1 MRKQINYTY
10 FYREEFKMARDF
22 DNLDTFPKILRDNA
36 LTFKDKPS
44 IREKEYGVW
53 QVITWGDFYNKALVL
68 AKGFHSSGLKRGD
81 KLAIIGDNRPNLY
94 ISIAAAQ
101 ILGAVPV
108 PCYQDSV
115 ADEIQYIL
123 DHAEV
128 KIAVVENQEQ
138 VDKLLEIKD
147 RLPILKNIFYADPRG
162 LEQYN
167 EKEIFSLDVL
177 LNNEQAISLDLD
189 EEINKTSKDDIS
201 IMLYTSGTTG
211 RPKGV
216 LLSYNNII
224 SLSSVACEIENTSPD
239 DEVVAYL
246 PMAWVGDN
254 IFCVAQ
260 SYIAGFCINCPESRE
275 TLTIDMREIG
285 PTYYFAPPRVWEAML
300 TQLMVRMQ
308 DASQVKLWVFNFF
321 MSIAKKW
328 GNLILDKKR
337 VPITA
342 RILYGLGYFFIYG
355 PLKNNLGLTRVRMAY
370 TAGEA
375 MGPDTFLFYRSL
387 GINLKVLYGQT
398 EATVFVSLHRDG
410 DVDPNTVGPAFP
422 GVDIKISNGEVFYK
436 GPGVFKGYYKNEE
449 ATKETIDKD
458 GWVKTG
464 DAGVI
469 DNNGH
474 LKIIDRAKDVGKLN
488 SGKMFAPKYIENKLK
503 FCGIIKEAV
512 AFGDNKDYVTCFV
525 NIDLEAVASWAE
537 RNNVAYSGYIDLA
550 GQPAIYD
557 LISKEIDKVNKD
569 LSQDPELYDSQIKR
583 FLILHKELDADDGE
597 LTRTNKV
604 RRSLISDRYGELV
617 NAFYNNKDH
626 CFIETEVTFEDGKKG
641 SISADLKIQDMNV
654 YDLKDKVA

>member
-1 MRKQINYTY
+1 MP
-10 FYREEFKMARDF
+10 RDYIS
-22 DNLDTFPKILRDNA
+22 LDTFPKILRDNA
-36 LTFKDKPS
+36 LIFKGKPS
-44 IREKEYGVW
+44 IREKEYGIW
-53 QVITWGDFYNKALVL
+53 QPISWDNFFNKALLL
-68 AKGFHSSGLKRGD
+68 ADGFRKKGLKRTD
-81 KLAIIGDNRPNLY
+81 KIAIIGDNRPNLY
-94 ISIAAAQ
+94 LSIAAAQ

-123 DHAEV
+123 EHAEV
-128 KIAVVENQEQ
+128 KIAIVENQEQ
-138 VDKLLEIKD
+138 VDKLLEIKN
-147 RLPILKNIFYADPRG
+147 RLPLLNSIFYDDPRG
-162 LEQYN
+162 LEKYN
-167 EKEIFSLDVL
+167 EKEVSSLGVI
-177 LNNEQAISLDLD
+177 LNNKESTNINLD
-189 EEINKTSKDDIS
+189 EEINKTSKDDIA

-216 LLSYNNII
+216 LLSYYNII
-224 SLSSVACEIENTSPD
+224 SVTSVACELEKTTFN

-260 SYIAGFCINCPESRE
+260 SYISGFCINCPESRD

-285 PTYYFAPPRVWEAML
+285 PTYYFAPPRVWEGML

-308 DASQVKLWVFNFF
+308 DAAKIKLWIFNYF
-321 MSIAKKW
+321 MKIAKKW
-328 GNLILDKKR
+328 GNAILDNKN
-337 VPITA
+337 VPITS
-342 RILYGLGYFFIYG
+342 RLLYGLGYFLVYG

-410 DVDPNTVGPAFP
+410 DVDPNTVGPVFP
-422 GVDIKISNGEVFYK
+422 GVDIKIEDGEVFYK
-436 GPGVFKGYYKNEE
+436 GPGVFKGYYKNEA
-449 ATKETIDKD
+449 ATKETVDAK

-469 DNNGH
+469 DSNGH

-488 SGKMFAPKYIENKLK
+488 SGKMFAPKYLENKLK

-512 AFGDNKDYVTCFV
+512 AFGNNKDFVTCFV

-537 RNNVAYSGYIDLA
+537 RNNIAYSGYIDLA
-550 GQPAIYD
+550 AQPVIYD

-604 RRSLISDRYGELV
+604 RRSLISDRYGKLV
-617 NAFYNNKDH
+617 KALYNNEEH
-626 CFIETEVTFEDGKKG
+626 CFIETEVTFEDGRKG
-641 SISADLKIQDMNV
+641 SISADLKIQDMDV

>member
-1 MRKQINYTY
+1 MT
-10 FYREEFKMARDF
+10 RDF
-22 DNLDTFPKILRDNA
+22 VALDTFPKILRDNA
-36 LTFKDKPS
+36 AIFKGRPS
-44 IREKEYGVW
+44 IREKEYGIW
-53 QVITWGDFYNKALVL
+53 QITTWNNFFDKALLLAEGFYN
-68 AKGFHSSGLKRGD
+68 SGLRRGD
-81 KLAIIGDNRPNLY
+81 KIAIIGDNRPNLY
-94 ISIAAAQ
+94 LAIASAQ
-101 ILGAVPV
+101 ILGAIPV

-123 DHAEV
+123 EHAEA
-128 KIAVVENQEQ
+128 KLAVVENQEQ
-138 VDKLLEIKD
+138 VDKLLEIKEK
-147 RLPILKNIFYADPRG
+147 LPLLKNIFYSDPRG
-162 LEQYN
+162 LEKYN
-167 EKEIFSLDVL
+167 EKIVFSLETILKNSKEIDV
-177 LNNEQAISLDLD
+177 DLD
-189 EEINKTSKDDIS
+189 QEINKTSKDDIS

-224 SLSSVACEIENTSPD
+224 SVTSVACEIEKTNPD

-260 SYIAGFCINCPESRE
+260 SYISGFCINCPESRD
-275 TLTIDMREIG
+275 TLTLDMREIG
-285 PTYYFAPPRVWEAML
+285 PTYYFAPPRVWEGML

-308 DASQVKLWVFNFF
+308 DASKVKLWVFNFF
-321 MSIAKKW
+321 MKTAKKW
-328 GNLILDKKR
+328 GNLILDKEK
-337 VPITA
+337 VPFAA
-342 RILYGLGYFFIYG
+342 RMLYGLGYFLIYG

-422 GVDIKISNGEVFYK
+422 GVNIKITDGEVFYK

-449 ATKETIDKD
+449 ATKETIDKE

-469 DNNGH
+469 DSNGH

-488 SGKMFAPKYIENKLK
+488 SGNMFAPKYIENKLK

-512 AFGDNKDYVTCFV
+512 AFGDNKDFVTCFI

-537 RNNVAYSGYIDLA
+537 RNNIAYSGYIDLA
-550 GQPAIYD
+550 GQSTVYN
-557 LISKEIDKVNKD
+557 LIASEIDKVNRD
-569 LSQDPELYDSQIKR
+569 LSQDTELNDSQIKR

-604 RRSLISDRYGELV
+604 RRGLISERYGMLV
-617 NAFYNNKDH
+617 DAFYNRENH
-626 CFIETEVTFEDGKKG
+626 CFIETEVTFEDGRKG

-654 YDLKDKVA
+654 YDLKDQVA

>member
-1 MRKQINYTY
+1 MT
-10 FYREEFKMARDF
+10 RDF
-22 DNLDTFPKILRDNA
+22 VALDTFPKILRDNA
-36 LTFKDKPS
+36 AIFKGRPS
-44 IREKEYGVW
+44 IREKEYGIW
-53 QVITWGDFYNKALVL
+53 QITTWNNFFDKALLLAEGFYN
-68 AKGFHSSGLKRGD
+68 SGLRRGD
-81 KLAIIGDNRPNLY
+81 KIAIIGDNRPNLY
-94 ISIAAAQ
+94 LAIASAQ
-101 ILGAVPV
+101 ILGAIPV

-123 DHAEV
+123 EHAEA
-128 KIAVVENQEQ
+128 KLAVVENQEQ
-138 VDKLLEIKD
+138 VDKLLEIKEK
-147 RLPILKNIFYADPRG
+147 LPLLINIFYSDPRG
-162 LEQYN
+162 LEKYN
-167 EKEIFSLDVL
+167 EKIVFSLETILKNSKEIDV
-177 LNNEQAISLDLD
+177 DLD
-189 EEINKTSKDDIS
+189 QEINKTSKDDIS

-224 SLSSVACEIENTSPD
+224 SVTSVACEIEKTNPD

-260 SYIAGFCINCPESRE
+260 SYISGFCINCPESRD
-275 TLTIDMREIG
+275 TLTLDMREIG
-285 PTYYFAPPRVWEAML
+285 PTYYFAPPRVWEGML

-308 DASQVKLWVFNFF
+308 DASKVKLWVFNFF
-321 MSIAKKW
+321 MKTAKKW
-328 GNLILDKKR
+328 GNLILDKEK
-337 VPITA
+337 VPFAA
-342 RILYGLGYFFIYG
+342 RMLYGLGYFLIYG

-422 GVDIKISNGEVFYK
+422 GVDIKITDGEVFYK

-449 ATKETIDKD
+449 ATKETIDKE

-469 DNNGH
+469 DINGH

-488 SGKMFAPKYIENKLK
+488 SGNMFAPKYIENKLK

-512 AFGDNKDYVTCFV
+512 AFGDNKDFVTCFI

-550 GQPAIYD
+550 GQSTVYN
-557 LISKEIDKVNKD
+557 LIASEIDKVNRD
-569 LSQDPELYDSQIKR
+569 LSQDTELNDSQIKR

-604 RRSLISDRYGELV
+604 RRGLISERYGMLV
-617 NAFYNNKDH
+617 DAFYNKENH
-626 CFIETEVTFEDGKKG
+626 CFIETEVTFEDGRKG

-654 YDLKDKVA
+654 YDLKDQVA

>member
-1 MRKQINYTY
+1 MS
-10 FYREEFKMARDF
+10 RDF
-22 DNLDTFPKILRDNA
+22 NKLDTFPKILRNNA
-36 LTFKDKPS
+36 LIYKGKPS
-44 IREKEYGVW
+44 VREKEYGIW
-53 QVITWGDFYNKALVL
+53 QTLTWDVFYKRALIL
-68 AKGFHSSGLKRGD
+68 AKGLKDTGLKRGE

-94 ISIAAAQ
+94 LSIAAAQ

-115 ADEIQYIL
+115 ADELQYIL
-123 DHAEV
+123 EHAEV
-128 KIAVVENQEQ
+128 KIAIVENQEQ

-147 RLPILKNIFYADPRG
+147 KLPLLKSIFYDDPRG
-162 LEQYN
+162 LENYQKTDTLALDNILNLDN
-167 EKEIFSLDVL
+167 ETD
-177 LNNEQAISLDLD
+177 ISLDED
-189 EEINKTSKDDIS
+189 IDNTAKDDIS

-216 LLSYNNII
+216 LLSYYNII
-224 SLSSVACEIENTSPD
+224 SVTSVACELENTSFN

-260 SYIAGFCINCPESRE
+260 SYISGFCINCPESRD
-275 TLTIDMREIG
+275 TLTTDMREIG
-285 PTYYFAPPRVWEAML
+285 PTYYFAPPRVWEGML

-308 DASQVKLWVFNFF
+308 DAAKIKLWAFNYF
-321 MSIAKKW
+321 MNIAKKW
-328 GNLILDKKR
+328 GNDILDKKK
-337 VPITA
+337 VPLLS
-342 RILYGLGYFFIYG
+342 RLLYALGYFFVYG
-355 PLKNNLGLTRVRMAY
+355 PLKNNLGLTRVRIAY

-398 EATVFVSLHRDG
+398 EASVFVSLHRNG
-410 DVDPNTVGPAFP
+410 DVDPKTVGPVFP
-422 GVDIKISNGEVFYK
+422 GVDIKIEDGEVFYK

-449 ATKETIDKD
+449 ATKETIDKK

-464 DAGVI
+464 DAGVL
-469 DNNGH
+469 DSNGH

-488 SGKMFAPKYIENKLK
+488 SGKMFAPKYLENKLK

-512 AFGDNKDYVTCFV
+512 AFGDNKDFVSCFI

-537 RNNVAYSGYIDLA
+537 RNNIAYSGYIDLA
-550 GQPAIYD
+550 GQSSVYD
-557 LISKEIDKVNKD
+557 LISKEIDKVNED
-569 LSQDPELYDSQIKR
+569 LAEDAELSDSQIKR

-604 RRSLISDRYGELV
+604 RRNLISERYGKLV
-617 NAFYNNKDH
+617 DALYSKEDH
-626 CFIETEVTFEDGKKG
+626 CYIETEVTFEDGRKG
-641 SISADLKIQDMNV
+641 SISADLKIQDMNITRV
-654 YDLKDKVA
+654 KDKVA

>member
-1 MRKQINYTY
+1 MT
-10 FYREEFKMARDF
+10 RDF
-22 DNLDTFPKILRDNA
+22 VALDTFPKILRDNA
-36 LTFKDKPS
+36 AIFKGRPS
-44 IREKEYGVW
+44 IREKEYGIW
-53 QVITWGDFYNKALVL
+53 QITTWNNFFDKALLLAEGFYN
-68 AKGFHSSGLKRGD
+68 SGLRRGD
-81 KLAIIGDNRPNLY
+81 KIAIIGDNRPNLY
-94 ISIAAAQ
+94 LAIASAQ
-101 ILGAVPV
+101 ILGAIPV

-123 DHAEV
+123 EHAEA
-128 KIAVVENQEQ
+128 KLAVVENQEQ
-138 VDKLLEIKD
+138 VDKLLEIKEK
-147 RLPILKNIFYADPRG
+147 LPLLKNIFYSDPRG
-162 LEQYN
+162 LEKYN
-167 EKEIFSLDVL
+167 EKIVFSLETILKNNKKIDV
-177 LNNEQAISLDLD
+177 DLD
-189 EEINKTSKDDIS
+189 QEINKTSKDDIS

-224 SLSSVACEIENTSPD
+224 SVTSVACEIEKTNPD

-260 SYIAGFCINCPESRE
+260 SYISGFCINCPESRD
-275 TLTIDMREIG
+275 TLTLDMREIG
-285 PTYYFAPPRVWEAML
+285 PTYYFAPPRVWEGML

-308 DASQVKLWVFNFF
+308 DASKVKLWVFNFF
-321 MSIAKKW
+321 MKTAKKW
-328 GNLILDKKR
+328 GNLILDKEK
-337 VPITA
+337 VPFAA
-342 RILYGLGYFFIYG
+342 RMLYGLGYFLIYG

-422 GVDIKISNGEVFYK
+422 GVDIKITDGEVFYK

-449 ATKETIDKD
+449 ATKETIDKE

-469 DNNGH
+469 DSNGH

-488 SGKMFAPKYIENKLK
+488 SGNMFAPKYIENKLK

-512 AFGDNKDYVTCFV
+512 AFGDNKDFVTCFI

-550 GQPAIYD
+550 GQSTVYN
-557 LISKEIDKVNKD
+557 LIASEIDKVNRD
-569 LSQDPELYDSQIKR
+569 LSQDTELNDSQIKR

-604 RRSLISDRYGELV
+604 RRGLISERYGMLV
-617 NAFYNNKDH
+617 DAFYNRENH
-626 CFIETEVTFEDGKKG
+626 CFIETEVTFEDGRKG

-654 YDLKDKVA
+654 YDLKDQVA

>member
-1 MRKQINYTY
+1 MT
-10 FYREEFKMARDF
+10 RDF
-22 DNLDTFPKILRDNA
+22 VALDTFPKILRDNA
-36 LTFKDKPS
+36 AIFKGRPS
-44 IREKEYGVW
+44 IREKEYGIW
-53 QVITWGDFYNKALVL
+53 QITTWNNFFDKALLLAEGFYN
-68 AKGFHSSGLKRGD
+68 SGLRRGD
-81 KLAIIGDNRPNLY
+81 KIAIIGDNRPNLY
-94 ISIAAAQ
+94 LAIASAQ
-101 ILGAVPV
+101 ILGAIPV

-123 DHAEV
+123 EHAEA
-128 KIAVVENQEQ
+128 KLAVVENQEQ
-138 VDKLLEIKD
+138 VDKLLEIKEK
-147 RLPILKNIFYADPRG
+147 LPLLKNIFYSDPRG
-162 LEQYN
+162 LEKYN
-167 EKEIFSLDVL
+167 EKIVFSLETILKNSKEIDV
-177 LNNEQAISLDLD
+177 DLD
-189 EEINKTSKDDIS
+189 QEINKTSKDDIS

-224 SLSSVACEIENTSPD
+224 SVTSVACEIEKTNPD

-260 SYIAGFCINCPESRE
+260 SYISGFCINCPESRD
-275 TLTIDMREIG
+275 TLTLDMREIG
-285 PTYYFAPPRVWEAML
+285 PTYYFAPPRVWEGML

-308 DASQVKLWVFNFF
+308 DASKVKLWVFNFF
-321 MSIAKKW
+321 MKTAKKW
-328 GNLILDKKR
+328 GNLILDKEK
-337 VPITA
+337 VPFAA
-342 RILYGLGYFFIYG
+342 RMLYGLGYFLIYG

-422 GVDIKISNGEVFYK
+422 GVDIKITDGEVFYK

-449 ATKETIDKD
+449 ATKETIDKE

-469 DNNGH
+469 DSNGH

-488 SGKMFAPKYIENKLK
+488 SGNMFAPKYIENKLK

-512 AFGDNKDYVTCFV
+512 AFGDNKDFVTCFI

-537 RNNVAYSGYIDLA
+537 RNNIAYSGYIDLA
-550 GQPAIYD
+550 GQSTVYN
-557 LISKEIDKVNKD
+557 LIASEIDKVNRD
-569 LSQDPELYDSQIKR
+569 LSQDTELNDSQIKR

-604 RRSLISDRYGELV
+604 RRGLISERYGMLV
-617 NAFYNNKDH
+617 DAFYNRENH
-626 CFIETEVTFEDGKKG
+626 CFIETEVTFEDGRKG

-654 YDLKDKVA
+654 YDLKDQVA

>member
-1 MRKQINYTY
+1 MN
-10 FYREEFKMARDF
+10 RDF
-22 DNLDTFPKILRDNA
+22 VTLDTFPKILRDNA
-36 LTFKDKPS
+36 KVFKGRPS
-44 IREKEYGVW
+44 VREKEYGIW
-53 QVITWGDFYNKALVL
+53 QITTWDEFYNKALLL
-68 AKGFHSSGLKRGD
+68 AEAFYASGLRRGD
-81 KLAIIGDNRPNLY
+81 KIAIIGDNRPSLY
-94 ISIAAAQ
+94 LSIASAQ
-101 ILGAVPV
+101 ILGAIPV

-115 ADEIQYIL
+115 ASEIQYIL
-123 DHAEV
+123 EHAEA
-128 KIAVVENQEQ
+128 KLAVVENQEQ
-138 VDKLLEIKD
+138 VDKLLEIKEK
-147 RLPILKNIFYADPRG
+147 LPLLKNIFYSDPRG
-162 LEQYN
+162 LEKYD
-167 EKEIFSLDVL
+167 EKEIFSLGTILDKDMEI
-177 LNNEQAISLDLD
+177 NLDLD
-189 EEINKTSKDDIS
+189 QEIDKTAKDDIS

-216 LLSYNNII
+216 LLSYNNIV
-224 SLSSVACEIENTSPD
+224 SVTSVACEMEKTTPN

-275 TLTIDMREIG
+275 TLNLDMREIG
-285 PTYYFAPPRVWEAML
+285 PTYYFAPPRVWEGML

-308 DASQVKLWVFNFF
+308 DASKIKLWAFNYF
-321 MSIAKKW
+321 MNIAKKW
-328 GNLILDKKR
+328 GNPILDKKS

-342 RILYGLGYFFIYG
+342 RVLYGLGYFLIYG
-355 PLKNNLGLTRVRMAY
+355 PLKNNLGLTRVRIAY

-422 GVDIKISNGEVFYK
+422 GVDIKIADGEVFYK
-436 GPGVFKGYYKNEE
+436 GPGVFKGYYKNED
-449 ATKETIDKD
+449 ATKETIDKE
-458 GWVKTG
+458 GWVRTG

-488 SGKMFAPKYIENKLK
+488 SGNMFAPKYIENKLK
-503 FCGIIKEAV
+503 FSGIIKEAV
-512 AFGDNKDYVTCFV
+512 AFGDKKDFVTCFI

-537 RNNVAYSGYIDLA
+537 RNNVAYSGYIDLT
-550 GQPAIYD
+550 GQLSVYD
-557 LISKEIDKVNKD
+557 LIAKEIDKVNRD
-569 LSQDPELYDSQIKR
+569 LSQDTELNDSQIKR

-604 RRSLISDRYGELV
+604 RRGLISERYGVLV
-617 NAFYNNKDH
+617 DAFYNNKNN
-626 CFIETEVTFEDGKKG
+626 CFIETEVTFEDGRKG
-641 SISADLKIQDMNV
+641 SISADLKIKDMDI
-654 YDLKDKVA
+654 YDLKDQVT

>member
-1 MRKQINYTY
+1 MS
-10 FYREEFKMARDF
+10 RDYIS
-22 DNLDTFPKILRDNA
+22 LDTFPKILRDNSHVY
-36 LTFKDKPS
+36 KGKPS
-44 IREKEYGVW
+44 IREKEYGIW
-53 QVITWGDFYNKALVL
+53 QPISWDNFFNKALLL
-68 AKGFHSSGLKRGD
+68 ADGFRKKGLKRTD
-81 KLAIIGDNRPNLY
+81 KIAIIGDNRPNLY
-94 ISIAAAQ
+94 LSIAAAQ

-123 DHAEV
+123 EHAEV
-128 KIAVVENQEQ
+128 KIAIVENQEQ
-138 VDKLLEIKD
+138 VDKLLEIKN
-147 RLPILKNIFYADPRG
+147 RLPLLNSIFYDDPRG
-162 LEQYN
+162 LEKYN
-167 EKEIFSLDVL
+167 EKEVFSLAVI
-177 LNNEQAISLDLD
+177 LNNKESTNINLD
-189 EEINKTSKDDIS
+189 EEINKTSKDDIA

-216 LLSYNNII
+216 LLSYYNII
-224 SLSSVACEIENTSPD
+224 SVTSVACELEKTTFN

-260 SYIAGFCINCPESRE
+260 SYISGFCINCPESRD

-285 PTYYFAPPRVWEAML
+285 PTYYFAPPRVWEGML

-308 DASQVKLWVFNFF
+308 DASKIKLWIFNYF
-321 MSIAKKW
+321 MKIAKKW
-328 GNLILDKKR
+328 GNAILDNKN
-337 VPITA
+337 VPITS
-342 RILYGLGYFFIYG
+342 RLLYGLGYFLVYG

-410 DVDPNTVGPAFP
+410 DVEPNTVGPVFP
-422 GVDIKISNGEVFYK
+422 GVDIKIEDGEVFYK
-436 GPGVFKGYYKNEE
+436 GPGVFKGYYKNEA
-449 ATKETIDKD
+449 ATKETVDAK

-469 DNNGH
+469 DSNGH

-488 SGKMFAPKYIENKLK
+488 SGKMFAPKYLENKLK

-512 AFGDNKDYVTCFV
+512 AFGNNKDFVTCFV

-537 RNNVAYSGYIDLA
+537 RNNIAYSGYIDLA
-550 GQPAIYD
+550 AQPAIYD

-604 RRSLISDRYGELV
+604 RRSLISDRYGKLV
-617 NAFYNNKDH
+617 KALYNNEEH
-626 CFIETEVTFEDGKKG
+626 CFIETEVTFEDGRKG
-641 SISADLKIQDMNV
+641 SISADLKIQDMDV

>member
-1 MRKQINYTY
+1 MT
-10 FYREEFKMARDF
+10 RDF
-22 DNLDTFPKILRDNA
+22 VALDTFPKILRDNA
-36 LTFKDKPS
+36 VIFKGRPS
-44 IREKEYGVW
+44 IREKEYGIW
-53 QVITWGDFYNKALVL
+53 QITTWNNFFDKALLLAEGFYN
-68 AKGFHSSGLKRGD
+68 SGLRRGD
-81 KLAIIGDNRPNLY
+81 KIAIIGDNRPNLY
-94 ISIAAAQ
+94 LAIASAQ
-101 ILGAVPV
+101 ILGAIPV

-123 DHAEV
+123 EHAEA
-128 KIAVVENQEQ
+128 KLAVVENQEQ
-138 VDKLLEIKD
+138 VDKLLEIKEK
-147 RLPILKNIFYADPRG
+147 LPLLKNIFYSDPRG
-162 LEQYN
+162 LEKYN
-167 EKEIFSLDVL
+167 EKIVFSLETILNKSKEIDV
-177 LNNEQAISLDLD
+177 DLD
-189 EEINKTSKDDIS
+189 QEINKTSKDDIS

-224 SLSSVACEIENTSPD
+224 SVTSVACEIEKTNPD

-260 SYIAGFCINCPESRE
+260 SYISGFCINCPESRD
-275 TLTIDMREIG
+275 TLTLDMREIG
-285 PTYYFAPPRVWEAML
+285 PTYYFAPPRVWEGML

-308 DASQVKLWVFNFF
+308 DASKVKLWVFNFF
-321 MSIAKKW
+321 MKTAKKW
-328 GNLILDKKR
+328 GNLILDKEK
-337 VPITA
+337 VPFSA
-342 RILYGLGYFFIYG
+342 RMLYGLGYFLIYG

-422 GVDIKISNGEVFYK
+422 GVDIKITDGEVFYK

-449 ATKETIDKD
+449 ATKETIDKE

-469 DNNGH
+469 DSNGH

-488 SGKMFAPKYIENKLK
+488 SGNMFAPKYIENKLK

-512 AFGDNKDYVTCFV
+512 AFGDNKDFVTCFI

-550 GQPAIYD
+550 GQSTVYN
-557 LISKEIDKVNKD
+557 LIASEIDKVNRD
-569 LSQDPELYDSQIKR
+569 LSQDTELNDSQIKR

-604 RRSLISDRYGELV
+604 RRGLISERYGMLV
-617 NAFYNNKDH
+617 DAFYNKENH
-626 CFIETEVTFEDGKKG
+626 CFIETEVTFEDGRKG

-654 YDLKDKVA
+654 YDLKDQVA

>member
-1 MRKQINYTY
+1 MS
-10 FYREEFKMARDF
+10 RDYIS
-22 DNLDTFPKILRDNA
+22 LDTFPKILRDNSHVY
-36 LTFKDKPS
+36 KGKPS
-44 IREKEYGVW
+44 IREKEYGIW
-53 QVITWGDFYNKALVL
+53 QSISWDDFFNKALLL
-68 AKGFHSSGLKRGD
+68 ADGFRKKGLKRTD
-81 KLAIIGDNRPNLY
+81 KIAIIGDNRPNLY
-94 ISIAAAQ
+94 LSIAAAQ

-123 DHAEV
+123 EHAEV
-128 KIAVVENQEQ
+128 KIAIVENQEQ
-138 VDKLLEIKD
+138 VDKLLEIKN
-147 RLPILKNIFYADPRG
+147 RLPLLNSIFYDDPRG
-162 LEQYN
+162 LEKYN
-167 EKEIFSLDVL
+167 EKGVSSLAVI
-177 LNNEQAISLDLD
+177 LNNKESTNINLD
-189 EEINKTSKDDIS
+189 EEINKTSKDDIA

-216 LLSYNNII
+216 LLSYYNII
-224 SLSSVACEIENTSPD
+224 SVTSVACELEKTTFN

-260 SYIAGFCINCPESRE
+260 SYISGFCINCPESRD

-285 PTYYFAPPRVWEAML
+285 PTYYFAPPRVWEGML

-308 DASQVKLWVFNFF
+308 DAAKIKLWIFNYF
-321 MSIAKKW
+321 MKIAKKW
-328 GNLILDKKR
+328 GNAILDNKN
-337 VPITA
+337 VPITS
-342 RILYGLGYFFIYG
+342 RLLYGLGYFLVYG

-410 DVDPNTVGPAFP
+410 DVDPNTVGPVFP
-422 GVDIKISNGEVFYK
+422 GVDIKIEDGEVFYK
-436 GPGVFKGYYKNEE
+436 GPGVFKGYYKNEA
-449 ATKETIDKD
+449 ATKETIDAK

-469 DNNGH
+469 DSNGH

-488 SGKMFAPKYIENKLK
+488 SGKMFAPKYLENKLK

-512 AFGDNKDYVTCFV
+512 AFGDNKNFVTCFV

-537 RNNVAYSGYIDLA
+537 RNNIAYSGYIDLA
-550 GQPAIYD
+550 AQPVIYD

-604 RRSLISDRYGELV
+604 RRSLISDRYGKLV
-617 NAFYNNKDH
+617 KALYNNEDH
-626 CFIETEVTFEDGKKG
+626 CFIETEVTFEDGRKG
-641 SISADLKIQDMNV
+641 SISADLKIQDMDV

>member
-1 MRKQINYTY
+1 MS
-10 FYREEFKMARDF
+10 RDF
-22 DNLDTFPKILRDNA
+22 NNLDTFPKILRNNA
-36 LTFKDKPS
+36 LIYKGKPS
-44 IREKEYGVW
+44 IREKEYGIW
-53 QVITWGDFYNKALVL
+53 QTLTWDNYYKRAIIL
-68 AKGFHSSGLKRGD
+68 AIGLKDAGLKRGE

-94 ISIAAAQ
+94 LSIAAAQ

-115 ADEIQYIL
+115 ADELQYIL
-123 DHAEV
+123 EHAEV
-128 KIAVVENQEQ
+128 KIAIVENQEQ
-138 VDKLLEIKD
+138 VDKLLEIKSK
-147 RLPILKNIFYADPRG
+147 LPLLKSIFFDDPRG
-162 LEQYN
+162 LENYN
-167 EKEIFSLDVL
+167 ESDITALDEVFKKYNSLNVSLD
-177 LNNEQAISLDLD
+177 NEID
-189 EEINKTSKDDIS
+189 KTSKEDIS

-216 LLSYNNII
+216 LLSYYNII
-224 SLSSVACEIENTSPD
+224 SVTSIACELEHTSLS

-260 SYIAGFCINCPESRE
+260 SYISGFCINCPESRD
-275 TLTIDMREIG
+275 TLTTDMREIG
-285 PTYYFAPPRVWEAML
+285 PTYYFAPPRVWEGML

-308 DASQVKLWVFNFF
+308 DASKIKLWAFNHF
-321 MSIAKKW
+321 MNVAKKW
-328 GNLILDKKR
+328 GNDILDKKK
-337 VPITA
+337 VPLFA
-342 RILYGLGYFFIYG
+342 RILYGLGYFFVYG
-355 PLKNNLGLTRVRMAY
+355 PLKNNLGLTRVRIAY

-398 EATVFVSLHRDG
+398 EASVFVSLHRDG
-410 DVDPNTVGPAFP
+410 DVDPKTVGPVFP
-422 GVDIKISNGEVFYK
+422 GVDIKIEDGEVFYK

-449 ATKETIDKD
+449 ATQETIDKK

-469 DNNGH
+469 DSNGH

-488 SGKMFAPKYIENKLK
+488 SGKMFAPKYLENKLK

-512 AFGDNKDYVTCFV
+512 AFGDNKDFVSCFI

-537 RNNVAYSGYIDLA
+537 RNNIAYSGYIDLA
-550 GQPAIYD
+550 GQSSVYD
-557 LISKEIDKVNKD
+557 LISKEIDKVNED
-569 LSQDPELYDSQIKR
+569 LAEDLELSDSQIKR

-604 RRSLISDRYGELV
+604 RRNLISERYGKLV
-617 NAFYNNKDH
+617 DALYSNEDH
-626 CFIETEVTFEDGKKG
+626 CFIETEVTFEDGRKG
-641 SISADLKIQDMNV
+641 SISADLKIQDMKII
-654 YDLKDKVA
+654 DLKDKVA

>member
-1 MRKQINYTY
+1 MS
-10 FYREEFKMARDF
+10 RDF
-22 DNLDTFPKILRDNA
+22 NKLDTFPKILRNNA
-36 LTFKDKPS
+36 LIYKGKPS
-44 IREKEYGVW
+44 VREKEYGIW
-53 QVITWGDFYNKALVL
+53 QTLTWDVFYKRALIL
-68 AKGFHSSGLKRGD
+68 AKGLKDTGLKRGE

-94 ISIAAAQ
+94 LSIAAAQ

-115 ADEIQYIL
+115 ADELQYIL
-123 DHAEV
+123 EHAEV
-128 KIAVVENQEQ
+128 KIAIVENQEQ

-147 RLPILKNIFYADPRG
+147 KLPLLKSIFYDDPRG
-162 LEQYN
+162 LENYQKTDILALDNILNLDN
-167 EKEIFSLDVL
+167 ETD
-177 LNNEQAISLDLD
+177 ISLDED
-189 EEINKTSKDDIS
+189 IDNTAKDDIS

-216 LLSYNNII
+216 LLSYYNII
-224 SLSSVACEIENTSPD
+224 SVTSVACELENTSFN

-260 SYIAGFCINCPESRE
+260 SYISGFCINCPESRD

-285 PTYYFAPPRVWEAML
+285 PTYYFAPPRVWEGML

-308 DASQVKLWVFNFF
+308 DAAKIKLWAFNYF
-321 MSIAKKW
+321 MNIAKKW
-328 GNLILDKKR
+328 GNDILDKKK
-337 VPITA
+337 VPLLY
-342 RILYGLGYFFIYG
+342 RLLYGLGYFFVYG
-355 PLKNNLGLTRVRMAY
+355 PLKNNLGLTRVRIAY

-398 EATVFVSLHRDG
+398 EASVFVSLHRNG
-410 DVDPNTVGPAFP
+410 DVDPKTVGPVFP
-422 GVDIKISNGEVFYK
+422 GVDIKIEDGEVFYK

-449 ATKETIDKD
+449 ATKETIDKK

-464 DAGVI
+464 DAGVL
-469 DNNGH
+469 DSNGH

-488 SGKMFAPKYIENKLK
+488 SGKMFAPKYLENKLK

-512 AFGDNKDYVTCFV
+512 AFGDNKDFVSCFI

-537 RNNVAYSGYIDLA
+537 RNNIAYSGYIDLA
-550 GQPAIYD
+550 GQSSVYD
-557 LISKEIDKVNKD
+557 LISKEIDKVNED
-569 LSQDPELYDSQIKR
+569 LAEDAELSDSQIKR

-604 RRSLISDRYGELV
+604 RRNLISERYGKLV
-617 NAFYNNKDH
+617 DALYSKEDH
-626 CFIETEVTFEDGKKG
+626 CYIETEVTFEDGRKG
-641 SISADLKIQDMNV
+641 SISADLKIQDMNIIRV
-654 YDLKDKVA
+654 KDKVA